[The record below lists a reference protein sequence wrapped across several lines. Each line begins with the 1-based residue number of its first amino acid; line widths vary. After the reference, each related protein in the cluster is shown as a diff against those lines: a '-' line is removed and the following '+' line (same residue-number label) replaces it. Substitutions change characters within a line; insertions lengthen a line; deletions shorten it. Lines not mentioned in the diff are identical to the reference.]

1 MCPSA
6 PSRVAVTVAAIE
18 DKFLAAMGERRGA
31 AAADQ
36 LCESCV
42 TLLGIDAA
50 AISLVFD
57 GANHG
62 TVGASGVS
70 ARRYDEVQFTLGEG
84 PCLDA
89 VAHRAPVVVAD
100 LADPAEARW
109 PAYGPA
115 MLGYEIRGVYAMPVV
130 AAGEYVGALDFFQ
143 ADPTVLDSKQ
153 VAGVVLAA
161 ELAQIPML
169 DLLHEDLHDAAATPG
184 SDAWTELN
192 TLTRAEV
199 SQATGMLIAQLNI
212 AAPAALV
219 RLRAHAYATNR
230 SATDVARDI
239 IDRRLRLE
247 PD

>member
-1 MCPSA
+1 MCRSA

-62 TVGASGVS
+62 TVGASGVA

-89 VAHRAPVVVAD
+89 VAHRAPVVVVD

-115 MLGYEIRGVYAMPVV
+115 MLAHQIRGVYAMPVV
-130 AAGEYVGALDFFQ
+130 VAGEYVGALDFFQ

-169 DLLHEDLHDAAATPG
+169 DLLDQNQHDAAATPG

>member
-1 MCPSA
+1 VCSRSSDKPICTAVPAWAFSTGKRCAPFRKRVCTTALLPTCSSA
-6 PSRVAVTVAAIE
+6 PARNGPRG
-18 DKFLAAMGERRGA
+18 LAH
-31 AAADQ
+31 
-36 LCESCV
+36 V
-42 TLLGIDAA
+42 
-50 AISLVFD
+50 
-57 GANHG
+57 
-62 TVGASGVS
+62 
-70 ARRYDEVQFTLGEG
+70 
-84 PCLDA
+84 
-89 VAHRAPVVVAD
+89 
-100 LADPAEARW
+100 
-109 PAYGPA
+109 
-115 MLGYEIRGVYAMPVV
+115 IRGVYAMPVV
-130 AAGEYVGALDFFQ
+130 VAGEYVGALDFFQ

-169 DLLHEDLHDAAATPG
+169 DLLHQDLYDAAATPG